1 MPELPE
7 VQAHAERLTEAF
19 RGDALARFQPI
30 TFTALKTA
38 VAVATG
44 QLNAQEAFMAG
55 RIRLTGDQQK
65 LLDSQEVFRALDSI
79 FTTVRARTEYR

>member
-7 VQAHAERLTEAF
+7 VQAHAERLTEAY

-38 VAVATG
+38 VPAPDGAYG
-44 QLNAQEAFMAG
+44 HPLERRPAG
-55 RIRLTGDQQK
+55 KYSSWSSAPHVHRPPDAG
-65 LLDSQEVFRALDSI
+65 A
-79 FTTVRARTEYR
+79 AA